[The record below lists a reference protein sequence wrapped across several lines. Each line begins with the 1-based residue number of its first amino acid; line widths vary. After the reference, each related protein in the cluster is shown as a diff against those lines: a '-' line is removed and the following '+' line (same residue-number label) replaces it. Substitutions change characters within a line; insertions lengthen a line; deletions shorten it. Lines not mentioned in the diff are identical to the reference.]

1 MSNPQQRSTSAR
13 VLKRS
18 AIAGFIIGALL
29 ATTVFVFEFV
39 FPIWIPVM
47 APPEKAVKLLTYHN
61 NGFDDNTLY
70 VRTESGSVYAFRVAS
85 FGASDIEWKKAEQT
99 YPEANDYE
107 CNFGKFPTP
116 NPPGKI
122 VSQLESHPCVVDS
135 SNQVNYIILE
145 DGSIWRW
152 GKSVPEFEE
161 YWALFG
167 LAMCVFFGGGLG
179 VLGGFFLG
187 LAIVRF
193 KKI

>member
-1 MSNPQQRSTSAR
+1 MSNPQQRSTSDR

-47 APPEKAVKLLTYHN
+47 PPPEKATKLLAYHDN
-61 NGFDDNTLY
+61 AFEDNTLY
-70 VRTESGSVYAFRVAS
+70 VRTTDGNIYAYGPSSYGGNDIKWRIVKEVNQEASG
-85 FGASDIEWKKAEQT
+85 
-99 YPEANDYE
+99 YE
-107 CNFGKFPTP
+107 CAGKFSTP

-122 VSQLESHPCVVDS
+122 VSQLESHPCIVDS
-135 SNQVNYIILE
+135 STQVNYIILE
-145 DGSIWRW
+145 DGSIWQW

-161 YWALFG
+161 IWALFG
-167 LAMCVFFGGGLG
+167 LSISVLIGGGLG

-193 KKI
+193 KKT